1 MSGDGNIEDLFG
13 IFPSTDADAG
23 DVWGT
28 CIHFVEHLHWHKPR
42 KTALIPKNHW
52 RHSRRPSHKAK
63 MPALPLVVVKVPES
77 KIARNEYHPF
87 LMPPCLRE
95 GGG

>member
-42 KTALIPKNHW
+42 KTALIPKNGGI
-52 RHSRRPSHKAK
+52 PDD
-63 MPALPLVVVKVPES
+63 
-77 KIARNEYHPF
+77 HPTK
-87 LMPPCLRE
+87 PRCLLCLS
-95 GGG
+95 